1 MIRLGGEKS
10 MAEQLLTVKEVSE
23 HLKTS
28 IQYVYSLQK
37 SGKLKFMKLGRLKV
51 RESTL
56 NKFLE
61 EWDGYDLTDP
71 NNPILVD
78 INKEEEK
85 GE

>member
-1 MIRLGGEKS
+1 
-10 MAEQLLTVKEVSE
+10 
-23 HLKTS
+23 
-28 IQYVYSLQK
+28 
-37 SGKLKFMKLGRLKV
+37 MKLGRLKV